1 MAINLSSL
9 KRADRVKPARIVV
22 YGVHGVGKT
31 TFGTSA
37 TKPVVILTE
46 DGLGN
51 IDVDHFP
58 LARSFDDVMEAIGA
72 LYEEDHDF
80 KTLVVDSLD
89 WLEPLIWNKACRE
102 NKWNSIEDAGYGK
115 GYVAAVSYWRD
126 YIDGINLLR
135 DDKGMTIIQTAH
147 SQVSRF
153 DSPLSDPYD
162 RYEIKL
168 HKSAAAIIQEHSDIV
183 LFMNYNVST
192 VKADAG
198 FNKKVT
204 RAIGSGKRVIYTEER
219 PAYHAKNRYSMP
231 DMIQIPDDPSEA
243 WDAFSA
249 HLPPR

>member
-1 MAINLSSL
+1 MAISLSSL
-9 KRADRVKPARIVV
+9 KRSTSLKPPRITV
-22 YGVHGVGKT
+22 YGVQGVGKT
-31 TFGTSA
+31 TFGTGA
-37 TKPVVILTE
+37 PKPVVIQTE

-58 LARSFDDVMEAIGA
+58 LARTFEDVMEAIGA

-89 WLEPLIWNKACRE
+89 WLEPLIWAKACRE

-126 YIDGINLLR
+126 YIDGVNLLR
-135 DDKGMTIIQTAH
+135 DDKGMTIVQTAH
-147 SQVSRF
+147 SQVRRF

-168 HKSAAAIIQEHSDIV
+168 HKAAGSIIQEHSDIV

-198 FNKKVT
+198 FNKKIT
-204 RAIGSGKRVIYTEER
+204 RAVGSGKRVVYTEER
-219 PAYHAKNRYSMP
+219 PAFHAKNRFSMP
-231 DMIQIPDDPSEA
+231 DMIPLPDDPATA
-243 WDAFSA
+243 WQKFAE
-249 HLPPR
+249 HLPH